1 MRNRTILG
9 LIIFIMNISLGYS
22 QISNPVT
29 ITTTLTPPY
38 STFLSDYS
46 SIGSNKLIA
55 SILFND
61 LNEPSWNVRLKITI
75 ESNQVRIS
83 TKPNFIPSVPITI
96 YPGSVVNISGEQIE
110 TYLNYNNIDI
120 AGISLSELQT
130 NGKLPQGFYT
140 FCIEVY
146 DYNSNRLLSN
156 KSCVGALL
164 QLNDIPLVQNPFKG
178 EVIKIIDPINIL
190 FQWQLSTPTFNS
202 NPLSTE
208 FQFSL
213 YKILDKNENPQNSI
227 ANNVVEKIY
236 QSEFSPNTSLVYSLN
251 QPPLEI
257 GQRYSFRIKARDVEG
272 KDNFKNNGY
281 SEVGWFYYG
290 YPSGG
295 HIQITTPS
303 NTKCF
308 TISEYKRFRWNSP
321 NNALN
326 GQQASYHFKI
336 VEIHE
341 GQDSL
346 QAMEQNETWYE
357 ETTNPLLATYGGD
370 IVLNEK
376 LKPQQ
381 NYAWKVTAYTGE
393 QEVAKS
399 DVYKFTGPPIIE
411 WFWAGN
417 HKVSVTRTY
426 NDNLTDLS
434 GKGKVKIDEEGNMH
448 EFDFEHLK
456 IVDAGGE
463 YVLSSG
469 SLYSEL
475 NDFVTIE
482 LNPDYKDNGNAYFF
496 ADALRLDK
504 DKLSIKGVVEWD
516 FPLASDSPDVEK
528 VISEPGWFNYNS
540 YK

>member
-272 KDNFKNNGY
+272 KDNFKNKIEK
-281 SEVGWFYYG
+281 EV
-290 YPSGG
+290 
-295 HIQITTPS
+295 
-303 NTKCF
+303 
-308 TISEYKRFRWNSP
+308 E
-321 NNALN
+321 A
-326 GQQASYHFKI
+326 ASAKMHKAFPKAVDTLI
-336 VEIHE
+336 ELLASKNE
-341 GQDSL
+341 GVKL
-346 QAMEQNETWYE
+346 QAARAIRD
-357 ETTNPLLATYGGD
+357 LILG
-370 IVLNEK
+370 
-376 LKPQQ
+376 
-381 NYAWKVTAYTGE
+381 
-393 QEVAKS
+393 
-399 DVYKFTGPPIIE
+399 KF
-411 WFWAGN
+411 N
-417 HKVSVTRTY
+417 K
-426 NDNLTDLS
+426 
-434 GKGKVKIDEEGNMH
+434 
-448 EFDFEHLK
+448 
-456 IVDAGGE
+456 
-463 YVLSSG
+463 
-469 SLYSEL
+469 
-475 NDFVTIE
+475 
-482 LNPDYKDNGNAYFF
+482 
-496 ADALRLDK
+496 
-504 DKLSIKGVVEWD
+504 
-516 FPLASDSPDVEK
+516 
-528 VISEPGWFNYNS
+528 
-540 YK
+540 